1 MGRREGRG
9 DRVDA
14 RIPAAFRARIA
25 GISATCGKG
34 DVIGTAV
41 RAVEAE
47 PLLKICRQP
56 LYVPSSSA
64 KAISVEFTIREDGTV
79 AAVAIKGALDN
90 EESGM
95 LRQFVESCSFE
106 PVIVDG
112 KPRRAQL
119 NLTLDA
125 FLH

>member
-1 MGRREGRG
+1 M
-9 DRVDA
+9 
-14 RIPAAFRARIA
+14 
-25 GISATCGKG
+25 
-34 DVIGTAV
+34 
-41 RAVEAE
+41 
-47 PLLKICRQP
+47 
-56 LYVPSSSA
+56 
-64 KAISVEFTIREDGTV
+64 EFTIREDGTV
-79 AAVAIKGALDN
+79 AAVAIKGAQDN
-90 EESGM
+90 KESGM

>member
-1 MGRREGRG
+1 M
-9 DRVDA
+9 
-14 RIPAAFRARIA
+14 
-25 GISATCGKG
+25 
-34 DVIGTAV
+34 
-41 RAVEAE
+41 EAE
-47 PLLKICRQP
+47 PVIRTCRQP
-56 LYVPSSSA
+56 LYVSPSSA
-64 KAISVEFTIREDGTV
+64 KSISVEFTIREDGTV
-79 AAVAIKGALDN
+79 AAVVIQGARDN

-112 KPRRAQL
+112 QPRRVQL

>member
-1 MGRREGRG
+1 M
-9 DRVDA
+9 
-14 RIPAAFRARIA
+14 
-25 GISATCGKG
+25 
-34 DVIGTAV
+34 
-41 RAVEAE
+41 
-47 PLLKICRQP
+47 
-56 LYVPSSSA
+56 
-64 KAISVEFTIREDGTV
+64 FTRKDGTV
-79 AAVAIKGALDN
+79 AAVAIKGARDN
-90 EESGM
+90 KESGM